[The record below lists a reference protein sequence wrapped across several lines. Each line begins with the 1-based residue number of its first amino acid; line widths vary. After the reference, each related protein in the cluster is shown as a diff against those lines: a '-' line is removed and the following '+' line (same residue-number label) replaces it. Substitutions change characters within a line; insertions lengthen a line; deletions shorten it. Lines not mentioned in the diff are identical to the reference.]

1 MSDVSYAARRSPLE
15 VGVLITL
22 VTIGFAAVIGF
33 IAVIDA
39 DHVAAG
45 FGTGLGVALVIF
57 LGGGTIACALG
68 CLRRGK
74 AEIVALGSIIASGLA
89 IDMFVLAI
97 WREIDNEAYGKI
109 AAVAFAWSFFSLI
122 ILGLT
127 LAVGTPR
134 NLARVLYLGAVI
146 ATVVAGLIST
156 WLIATAG
163 SSDVETES
171 QLSDTG
177 TLETTPGE
185 TGGPETVGI
194 GYSFFDIGDDG
205 LLRAL
210 GAALVL
216 LAAFWFGAL
225 ASSRLE
231 RPQDEITH

>member
-1 MSDVSYAARRSPLE
+1 MSDVSCAAGRSPLE

-45 FGTGLGVALVIF
+45 FGTGLGVAFVIF

-68 CLRRGK
+68 CLRRRK
-74 AEIVALGSIIASGLA
+74 AEIAALGSIIASGLA

-97 WREIDNEAYGKI
+97 WREIDNEAYAKVAG
-109 AAVAFAWSFFSLI
+109 VAFIWSFFALVM
-122 ILGLT
+122 LGLT
-127 LAVGTPR
+127 LAVGTAR
-134 NLARVLYLGAVI
+134 DLARSLYLAGVVT
-146 ATVVAGLIST
+146 TVAAGLIST

-163 SSDVETES
+163 GGGVAA
-171 QLSDTG
+171 
-177 TLETTPGE
+177 GE
-185 TGGPETVGI
+185 VGDNGGFGGLPYGA
-194 GYSFFDIGDDG
+194 IGDDE

-210 GAALVL
+210 GASLVL

-231 RPQDEITH
+231 RPQEEITR

>member
-1 MSDVSYAARRSPLE
+1 MSDVSYAAGRSRLE

-22 VTIGFAAVIGF
+22 ATIGFAAVIGF

-89 IDMFVLAI
+89 IDMVVLAI
-97 WREIDNEAYGKI
+97 WREIDNEAYAKVAG
-109 AAVAFAWSFFSLI
+109 VAFVWSFFALVM
-122 ILGLT
+122 LGLT

-134 NLARVLYLGAVI
+134 DLARSLYLGGVVT
-146 ATVVAGLIST
+146 TVAAGLIST
-156 WLIATAG
+156 WLIATASG
-163 SSDVETES
+163 GDVAA
-171 QLSDTG
+171 
-177 TLETTPGE
+177 GE
-185 TGGPETVGI
+185 VGDNGGFGGLPYGA
-194 GYSFFDIGDDG
+194 IGDDE

-210 GAALVL
+210 GASLVL

-225 ASSRLE
+225 AASRLE
-231 RPQDEITH
+231 RPQEEITR

>member
-1 MSDVSYAARRSPLE
+1 MSEASYAARRSPLE

-45 FGTGLGVALVIF
+45 FGTGLGVTFVIF

-109 AAVAFAWSFFSLI
+109 AAVAFAWSFFALI

-134 NLARVLYLGAVI
+134 DLARSLYLGAIVT
-146 ATVVAGLIST
+146 TVVAGLIST
-156 WLIATAG
+156 WLIAKAG
-163 SSDVETES
+163 N
-171 QLSDTG
+171 G
-177 TLETTPGE
+177 GE
-185 TGGPETVGI
+185 IAAGEVPENGGFGGLPYGA
-194 GYSFFDIGDDG
+194 IGDDE
-205 LLRAL
+205 LLRVL
-210 GAALVL
+210 GASLVL
-216 LAAFWFGAL
+216 LAAFWRSARGEPPRAAAGGGHTL
-225 ASSRLE
+225 KRTLRMSPSS
-231 RPQDEITH
+231 TT